1 MLQESLETFI
11 QVQYCCSIQV
21 PNYFSKSFTKVSVR
35 SRLEIKKNNLCFTTD
50 SLKSTGID
58 KSMPTCCP
66 FESRGDQFWASRG
79 GELPANDS
87 QRIIGKPWFNQVE
100 PDSEGLWKTI
110 KAWSCSSWEAP
121 KKNEAVGFTWY
132 RCCLRRSSL
141 VFILRTPSVVLQWLS
156 ISRGH
161 QCDILQSRDATA
173 ALSFQRHCYLP
184 RYRIWSS

>member
-1 MLQESLETFI
+1 MMAYILHGF
-11 QVQYCCSIQV
+11 
-21 PNYFSKSFTKVSVR
+21 YFSSNSYSMYFTKETICGG
-35 SRLEIKKNNLCFTTD
+35 LGNFKKLVLHLD

-100 PDSEGLWKTI
+100 PDSEGLWKTM
-110 KAWSCSSWEAP
+110 KAWSCSSWEAS
-121 KKNEAVGFTWY
+121 KKSEAVGFTWY
-132 RCCLRRSSL
+132 WCCLRRSSL

-156 ISRGH
+156 ISRGR
-161 QCDILQSRDATA
+161 QCDILRSRDATA

-184 RYRIWSS
+184 RYRTRSS